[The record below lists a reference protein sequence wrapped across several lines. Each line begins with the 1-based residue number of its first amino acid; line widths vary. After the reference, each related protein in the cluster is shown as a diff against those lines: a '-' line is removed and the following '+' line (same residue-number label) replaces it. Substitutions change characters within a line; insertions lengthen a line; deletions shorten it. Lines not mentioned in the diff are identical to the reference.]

1 MFTHLHENN
10 KQKLNF
16 NNSFERLKHSLFFL
30 YKFFIQVFAVFAF
43 SIAQAQ
49 TVENTFNKKLEN
61 TIEKVASKVM
71 DNEKKIVI
79 TVVDIFNAETLKRD
93 SMTEELEEKL
103 TDMLFKKLPVQVIP
117 HFENVY
123 LRLEWKSTFPEML
136 EEPPTL
142 DLAKLTNA
150 DWLLT
155 GTYHTT
161 QRLLS
166 LRLNLYEIYS
176 GDLIWQAVVESER
189 ETATESPTIQ
199 TEVARHHDFEKVI
212 QELLTETPAIQTEVA
227 RHHDFE
233 KDVVEEFEAVEEFK
247 SEFFPEMSAVQ
258 TEKEAPQI
266 PEGMVKIPEGEFLM
280 GSYSGE
286 EDELPDHL
294 VYIKSFYLDAHEV
307 TNEAYSR
314 CPECER
320 GSGGFDTF
328 DRQQPVVYVDWKNAE
343 SYCNSQ
349 NKRLP
354 TEAEWEY
361 AARAG
366 SHDKYSFGN
375 NTSLLENYAWLK
387 SNTVDKG
394 LWGARKVSGKL
405 PNRWGVHDLYGNVME
420 WVQNYYTPDY
430 FHYIREPDLHNGLN
444 SPADKEYPLRVV
456 RGGAWGGL
464 HDAGT
469 PEGVRSAKRYAFTEW
484 TRSFQIG
491 FRCAMDIPE

>member
-1 MFTHLHENN
+1 
-10 KQKLNF
+10 
-16 NNSFERLKHSLFFL
+16 
-30 YKFFIQVFAVFAF
+30 
-43 SIAQAQ
+43 
-49 TVENTFNKKLEN
+49 
-61 TIEKVASKVM
+61 
-71 DNEKKIVI
+71 
-79 TVVDIFNAETLKRD
+79 
-93 SMTEELEEKL
+93 
-103 TDMLFKKLPVQVIP
+103 
-117 HFENVY
+117 
-123 LRLEWKSTFPEML
+123 
-136 EEPPTL
+136 
-142 DLAKLTNA
+142 
-150 DWLLT
+150 
-155 GTYHTT
+155 
-161 QRLLS
+161 
-166 LRLNLYEIYS
+166 
-176 GDLIWQAVVESER
+176 
-189 ETATESPTIQ
+189 
-199 TEVARHHDFEKVI
+199 
-212 QELLTETPAIQTEVA
+212 
-227 RHHDFE
+227 
-233 KDVVEEFEAVEEFK
+233 
-247 SEFFPEMSAVQ
+247 
-258 TEKEAPQI
+258 
-266 PEGMVKIPEGEFLM
+266 M

-294 VYIKSFYLDAHEV
+294 VYIKSFFLDAHEV

-314 CPECER
+314 CHECDR

-328 DRQQPVVYVDWKNAE
+328 TRQQPVVYVDWENAD
-343 SYCNSQ
+343 SYCNLQ

-366 SHDKYSFGN
+366 SYDKYSFGN
-375 NTSLLENYAWLK
+375 NISLLENYAWLK

-430 FHYIREPDLHNGLN
+430 FPYIRKPDLHNGLN
-444 SPADKEYPLRVV
+444 SPADNEYPLRVV

>member
-16 NNSFERLKHSLFFL
+16 INSFELLKHVIFIF
-30 YKFFIQVFAVFAF
+30 YKFFILVFAVFAF

-49 TVENTFNKKLEN
+49 TV
-61 TIEKVASKVM
+61 
-71 DNEKKIVI
+71 
-79 TVVDIFNAETLKRD
+79 
-93 SMTEELEEKL
+93 
-103 TDMLFKKLPVQVIP
+103 
-117 HFENVY
+117 
-123 LRLEWKSTFPEML
+123 
-136 EEPPTL
+136 
-142 DLAKLTNA
+142 
-150 DWLLT
+150 
-155 GTYHTT
+155 
-161 QRLLS
+161 
-166 LRLNLYEIYS
+166 
-176 GDLIWQAVVESER
+176 
-189 ETATESPTIQ
+189 
-199 TEVARHHDFEKVI
+199 ARQHDFEKDM
-212 QELLTETPAIQTEVA
+212 QELLTETPAIQTEFA
-227 RHHDFE
+227 RQHDFE
-233 KDVVEEFEAVEEFK
+233 KDAVEEVEVSEEFK
-247 SEFFPEMSAVQ
+247 TEVFPEMTAVQ
-258 TEKEAPQI
+258 TEKEEPQI

-294 VYIKSFYLDAHEV
+294 VYIKSFFLDAHEV

-314 CPECER
+314 CHECER

-366 SHDKYSFGN
+366 SYDKYSFGN
-375 NTSLLENYAWLK
+375 NISLLENYAWLK

-430 FHYIREPDLHNGLN
+430 FPYIREPDLHNGLN
-444 SPADKEYPLRVV
+444 SPADNEYPLRVV

>member
-16 NNSFERLKHSLFFL
+16 NNSFERLKHGLFFL

-123 LRLEWKSTFPEML
+123 LRIEWKSTFHEML
-136 EEPPTL
+136 EEPPTI

-155 GTYHTT
+155 GTHHTT
-161 QRLLS
+161 QKLLS

-176 GDLIWQAVVESER
+176 GDLIWQTVVESER

-199 TEVARHHDFEKVI
+199 TEVARHHDFEN
-212 QELLTETPAIQTEVA
+212 
-227 RHHDFE
+227 
-233 KDVVEEFEAVEEFK
+233 DVVEEVEAVEEFK
-247 SEFFPEMSAVQ
+247 PEFFPEMSAVQ
-258 TEKEAPQI
+258 TKKEAPQT

-320 GSGGFDTF
+320 GSGSFDTF
-328 DRQQPVVYVDWKNAE
+328 DRQQPVVYVDWNNAE

-430 FHYIREPDLHNGLN
+430 SPYIREPDLHNGLN

-469 PEGVRSAKRYAFTEW
+469 PEGIRSAKRYAFTEW

>member
-1 MFTHLHENN
+1 
-10 KQKLNF
+10 
-16 NNSFERLKHSLFFL
+16 
-30 YKFFIQVFAVFAF
+30 
-43 SIAQAQ
+43 
-49 TVENTFNKKLEN
+49 
-61 TIEKVASKVM
+61 
-71 DNEKKIVI
+71 
-79 TVVDIFNAETLKRD
+79 
-93 SMTEELEEKL
+93 
-103 TDMLFKKLPVQVIP
+103 
-117 HFENVY
+117 
-123 LRLEWKSTFPEML
+123 
-136 EEPPTL
+136 
-142 DLAKLTNA
+142 
-150 DWLLT
+150 
-155 GTYHTT
+155 
-161 QRLLS
+161 
-166 LRLNLYEIYS
+166 
-176 GDLIWQAVVESER
+176 
-189 ETATESPTIQ
+189 
-199 TEVARHHDFEKVI
+199 
-212 QELLTETPAIQTEVA
+212 
-227 RHHDFE
+227 
-233 KDVVEEFEAVEEFK
+233 
-247 SEFFPEMSAVQ
+247 
-258 TEKEAPQI
+258 
-266 PEGMVKIPEGEFLM
+266 M

-294 VYIKSFYLDAHEV
+294 VYIKSFLLDAHEV

-314 CPECER
+314 CHECER

-361 AARAG
+361 TARAG
-366 SHDKYSFGN
+366 SYDKYSFGN
-375 NTSLLENYAWLK
+375 NISLLENYAWLK

-430 FHYIREPDLHNGLN
+430 FPYIREPDLHNGLN
-444 SPADKEYPLRVV
+444 SPADNEYPLRVV

-491 FRCAMDIPE
+491 FRCAMDILE

>member
-10 KQKLNF
+10 QQKLNF
-16 NNSFERLKHSLFFL
+16 INSFELLKHCIFIF
-30 YKFFIQVFAVFAF
+30 YKIFILVIAVFAF

-49 TVENTFNKKLEN
+49 TV
-61 TIEKVASKVM
+61 
-71 DNEKKIVI
+71 
-79 TVVDIFNAETLKRD
+79 
-93 SMTEELEEKL
+93 
-103 TDMLFKKLPVQVIP
+103 
-117 HFENVY
+117 
-123 LRLEWKSTFPEML
+123 
-136 EEPPTL
+136 
-142 DLAKLTNA
+142 
-150 DWLLT
+150 
-155 GTYHTT
+155 
-161 QRLLS
+161 
-166 LRLNLYEIYS
+166 
-176 GDLIWQAVVESER
+176 
-189 ETATESPTIQ
+189 
-199 TEVARHHDFEKVI
+199 AR
-212 QELLTETPAIQTEVA
+212 Q
-227 RHHDFE
+227 HDFE
-233 KDVVEEFEAVEEFK
+233 KDMQEFLTETPTTQTEFARQHDFVKDAKEEVEASEEFK
-247 SEFFPEMSAVQ
+247 TEFFPEMTVVQ
-258 TEKEAPQI
+258 TEKEELQI
-266 PEGMVKIPEGEFLM
+266 PDGMVKIPEGEFLM

-294 VYIKSFYLDAHEV
+294 VYIKSFFLDAHEV

-314 CPECER
+314 CHECER

-328 DRQQPVVYVDWKNAE
+328 DRQQPVVYVDWENAE

-354 TEAEWEY
+354 TEAEWEF

-366 SHDKYSFGN
+366 SYDKYSFGN
-375 NTSLLENYAWLK
+375 NISLLENYAWLK

-420 WVQNYYTPDY
+420 WVQNYYTADY
-430 FHYIREPDLHNGLN
+430 FPYIREPDLHNGLN
-444 SPADKEYPLRVV
+444 SPTDNEYPLRVV

-464 HDAGT
+464 HDTGT

>member
-30 YKFFIQVFAVFAF
+30 YKFSILVFALFAF

-61 TIEKVASKVM
+61 TIDKVASKVM

-103 TDMLFKKLPVQVIP
+103 TNMLFKKLPVQVIP

-123 LRLEWKSTFPEML
+123 LRIEWKSTFHEML
-136 EEPPTL
+136 EEPPTI

-155 GTYHTT
+155 GTHHTT

-166 LRLNLYEIYS
+166 LHLNLYEIYS
-176 GDLIWQAVVESER
+176 GDLIWQTVVESER
-189 ETATESPTIQ
+189 ET
-199 TEVARHHDFEKVI
+199 EVAR
-212 QELLTETPAIQTEVA
+212 Q
-227 RHHDFE
+227 HDFE

-430 FHYIREPDLHNGLN
+430 FPYIREPDLHNGLN